1 MTVREFLDKLDLDYR
16 QSLWNILVD
25 GFPLEKPE
33 GPVLDKE
40 IGKWLV
46 DFGLE
51 DRYFI
56 QILRIYTSECL
67 SESEQFKKTLNS

>member
-1 MTVREFLDKLDLDYR
+1 MKVREFLDKLDLDYR

-46 DFGLE
+46 DFSLE
-51 DRYFI
+51 ERYFI
-56 QILRIYTSECL
+56 QILRIYTTECL
-67 SESEQFKKTLNS
+67 ENSKEFQNTMNT

>member
-33 GPVLDKE
+33 DQVLDKE
-40 IGKWLV
+40 IGK
-46 DFGLE
+46 
-51 DRYFI
+51 
-56 QILRIYTSECL
+56 
-67 SESEQFKKTLNS
+67 

>member
-1 MTVREFLDKLDLDYR
+1 MERYSPELHADLMKI
-16 QSLWNILVD
+16 LWNILVD

-40 IGKWLV
+40 IGKWLI

-51 DRYFI
+51 ERYFI
-56 QILRIYTSECL
+56 QILRIYSTECH
-67 SESEQFKKTLNS
+67 SESEQLQTL

>member
-1 MTVREFLDKLDLDYR
+1 MKVREFLDKLDLDYR

-33 GPVLDKE
+33 DQVLDKE

-56 QILRIYTSECL
+56 QILRIYTTECL
-67 SESEQFKKTLNS
+67 SESDQFKKL